1 MKTHLI
7 KSMTN
12 HTNTVLFAC
21 ILIMS
26 MLIPTQQILA
36 DERAKKGKCYIAT
49 GYVQDKRLAAAAAK
63 ELFINYDDFELFE
76 RSDKKVYLTI
86 GKTDQKLF
94 NQLKANKKTYGWNC
108 SSGKGYLKRYSFDR
122 NFNLVSG
129 LKKFID
135 SESDYFSVIA
145 PIEAEEKRLVDLEI
159 QKQVEEQM
167 RLAAIKKQEEEAA
180 AEKERLRLLEI
191 ARNKQAEIDR
201 LAALEKAKQA
211 EIDRIAAQEKAKQA
225 EIDRLAA
232 QEKAKQAEIERL
244 AAQEKAKEAEIKRLA
259 EMEQLAAQ
267 LAAQQAEIERLNV
280 PVSNDS
286 SFCIGFLGRLESL
299 LEQAAENDSSVK
311 LVVDDMAKVNMTL
324 TLRKALKGA
333 KADEIKSKEGFEF
346 ANKYMETNA
355 VQEVMDSKSVSNR
368 QIDSCVKL
376 L

>member
-1 MKTHLI
+1 M
-7 KSMTN
+7 
-12 HTNTVLFAC
+12 
-21 ILIMS
+21 
-26 MLIPTQQILA
+26 
-36 DERAKKGKCYIAT
+36 
-49 GYVQDKRLAAAAAK
+49 
-63 ELFINYDDFELFE
+63 
-76 RSDKKVYLTI
+76 
-86 GKTDQKLF
+86 F
-94 NQLKANKKTYGWNC
+94 NKLKANKKTYGWNC
-108 SSGKGYLKRYSFDR
+108 SSGKGYLKRFSFDR
-122 NFNLVSG
+122 DFNLVNG

-167 RLAAIKKQEEEAA
+167 RLAAMKKQEEEAA

-232 QEKAKQAEIERL
+232 EEEAKQAEIERI
-244 AAQEKAKEAEIKRLA
+244 AAQEKAKQAEIKRLA

-280 PVSNDS
+280 PISNDS

-324 TLRKALKGA
+324 TLRKALKG
-333 KADEIKSKEGFEF
+333 
-346 ANKYMETNA
+346 
-355 VQEVMDSKSVSNR
+355 
-368 QIDSCVKL
+368 C
-376 L
+376 

>member
-1 MKTHLI
+1 
-7 KSMTN
+7 MTN
-12 HTNTVLFAC
+12 HTNIVLFAC
-21 ILIMS
+21 ILIML

-122 NFNLVSG
+122 DFNLVSG

-167 RLAAIKKQEEEAA
+167 RLAAMKKQ
-180 AEKERLRLLEI
+180 
-191 ARNKQAEIDR
+191 
-201 LAALEKAKQA
+201 
-211 EIDRIAAQEKAKQA
+211 
-225 EIDRLAA
+225 
-232 QEKAKQAEIERL
+232 
-244 AAQEKAKEAEIKRLA
+244 
-259 EMEQLAAQ
+259 
-267 LAAQQAEIERLNV
+267 
-280 PVSNDS
+280 
-286 SFCIGFLGRLESL
+286 
-299 LEQAAENDSSVK
+299 
-311 LVVDDMAKVNMTL
+311 
-324 TLRKALKGA
+324 
-333 KADEIKSKEGFEF
+333 
-346 ANKYMETNA
+346 
-355 VQEVMDSKSVSNR
+355 
-368 QIDSCVKL
+368 
-376 L
+376 